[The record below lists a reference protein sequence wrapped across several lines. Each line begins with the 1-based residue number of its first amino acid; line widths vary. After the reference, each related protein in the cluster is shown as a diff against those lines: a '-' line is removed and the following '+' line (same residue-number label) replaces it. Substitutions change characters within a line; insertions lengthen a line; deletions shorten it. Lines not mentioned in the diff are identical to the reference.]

1 MDKLHQALRRYFG
14 YHAFKKARKRSSKAC
29 WRDGTRWRCF
39 RQEAEIAVLSAP
51 RAFVRRHR
59 PDRLAAFVFNGRPGA
74 AIEDA
79 RREES
84 CRLEQRF
91 DTQRKNDVLNRLHR
105 LKYLYISPEALQ
117 SGQMLKKLQL
127 LNVSLLSL
135 MKPTASHNGA

>member
-14 YHAFKKARKRSSKAC
+14 YHAFKKGQETIIKSVLEG
-29 WRDGTRWRCF
+29 RDTVAMLPTGGGKSLCY
-39 RQEAEIAVLSAP
+39 QAP

-84 CRLEQRF
+84 L
-91 DTQRKNDVLNRLHR
+91 
-105 LKYLYISPEALQ
+105 P
-117 SGQMLKKLQL
+117 
-127 LNVSLLSL
+127 
-135 MKPTASHNGA
+135 P